1 MERFLQAVTTAE
13 TVAVVVSNVVPLVG
27 IVGLGWS
34 PSVVLGIYAAELGAI
49 CLWSLVKIPFARKRP
64 NNYLKRTL
72 NDPGRFELLGPL
84 QAKRG
89 ATPLPG
95 PLPPVYVRNL
105 PTFVSGLVVAPAAF
119 GLGFVL
125 FALTRPT
132 ITEAAAGAL
141 LFGTASVFV
150 SRGIEVWSQYFR
162 GNGYRRHSP
171 RSVLLTPFRHLI
183 VVGSVFALFAGLE
196 TISSGPVLTPYSSVL
211 LLVAGKFGYDLRTL
225 WIDRDENRRGLFAK
239 LYGSERTEIDP
250 EQVTTPDRAP
260 ETAISM
266 RRPHALADALAAGSR
281 YLVGAPGLFAAA
293 ILFVGVLAE
302 SSRIVLAGV
311 GVALTL
317 AGVRAATRYLRYGT
331 LEYRC
336 YDDLLVVYDRL
347 LDEPQAKTFA
357 RTVADVTV
365 SKGWLD
371 RMIGTE
377 TIRFEADDDTDLPME
392 LFVPDPENVDTAD
405 RANRSAS
412 VTLPH
417 VQNTDPILDRV
428 DFDRRR

>member
-1 MERFLQAVTTAE
+1 
-13 TVAVVVSNVVPLVG
+13 
-27 IVGLGWS
+27 
-34 PSVVLGIYAAELGAI
+34 
-49 CLWSLVKIPFARKRP
+49 
-64 NNYLKRTL
+64 
-72 NDPGRFELLGPL
+72 
-84 QAKRG
+84 
-89 ATPLPG
+89 
-95 PLPPVYVRNL
+95 
-105 PTFVSGLVVAPAAF
+105 
-119 GLGFVL
+119 
-125 FALTRPT
+125 
-132 ITEAAAGAL
+132 
-141 LFGTASVFV
+141 
-150 SRGIEVWSQYFR
+150 
-162 GNGYRRHSP
+162 
-171 RSVLLTPFRHLI
+171 
-183 VVGSVFALFAGLE
+183 VFALFAGLE

-225 WIDRDENRRGLFAK
+225 WIDRDESRRGLFAK

-250 EQVTTPDRAP
+250 ESVTTPDRAP
-260 ETAISM
+260 KTTISM
-266 RRPHALADALAAGSR
+266 RRPHALTDALAAGGR

-357 RTVADVTV
+357 RTVTDVTV
-365 SKGWLD
+365 SEGWLD

-377 TIRFEADDDTDLPME
+377 TIRFEADGDTDPPME